1 MELRSRFA
9 IALIAGMGV
18 CLLATLAKSPASVW
32 DGVYSPDQSKRGE
45 ALYKRDCAP
54 CHGESL
60 EGNGQTERGQR
71 LERMLPPLAGDVFKG
86 NWNGRPLSDLFDK
99 IRKTM
104 PRDEQGKLTAKDTAE
119 LLAYVLKFNG
129 FPEGK
134 AELPADASALAE
146 IDFDA
151 VKPK

>member
-1 MELRSRFA
+1 MRTRFA
-9 IALIAGMGV
+9 IAMTAGLGV
-18 CLLATLAKSPASVW
+18 CILAMHAQSPSSVW
-32 DGVYSPDQSKRGE
+32 DAVYSADQSRRGE

-60 EGNGQTERGQR
+60 EGNAQTERGQR
-71 LERMLPPLAGDVFKG
+71 LERMLPPLSGDVF

-99 IRKTM
+99 VRKTM

-119 LLAYVLKFNG
+119 ILAYLLKFNE
-129 FPEGK
+129 FPAGK
-134 AELPADASALAE
+134 TDLPADASTLTE
-146 IDFDA
+146 IQFEA